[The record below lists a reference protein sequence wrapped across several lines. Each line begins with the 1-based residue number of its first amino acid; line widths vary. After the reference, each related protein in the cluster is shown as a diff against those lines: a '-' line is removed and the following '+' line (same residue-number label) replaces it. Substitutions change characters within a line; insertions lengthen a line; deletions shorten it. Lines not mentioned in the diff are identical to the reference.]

1 MLIIQIMVMIIMDK
15 NSLLISSNTNNMRW
29 DMMQATADKT
39 ILTSKRVASCSMVRQ
54 LANGWK
60 LGMYWHASR
69 YSLHGGMF
77 QELSPSLQIEMA
89 ERTRKGPIGDWTRI
103 SEGVDCTPQQRH
115 TSNQQLA
122 SRAAA
127 Q

>member
-1 MLIIQIMVMIIMDK
+1 MSERELEVVSRRPADSATLGYSTARTTLRATHDGGSKSRMLSVLK
-15 NSLLISSNTNNMRW
+15 GTGPGSAA
-29 DMMQATADKT
+29 QAA
-39 ILTSKRVASCSMVRQ
+39 
-54 LANGWK
+54 
-60 LGMYWHASR
+60 R

>member
-1 MLIIQIMVMIIMDK
+1 ME
-15 NSLLISSNTNNMRW
+15 T
-29 DMMQATADKT
+29 ATADKT

-60 LGMYWHASR
+60 L
-69 YSLHGGMF
+69 GMF

>member
-1 MLIIQIMVMIIMDK
+1 MGLETPGGAPRVSEP
-15 NSLLISSNTNNMRW
+15 SLLRLSRAQAGLGRKAAADRNGGLET
-29 DMMQATADKT
+29 ATADKT

-89 ERTRKGPIGDWTRI
+89 ERTRKGPIGDI
-103 SEGVDCTPQQRH
+103 C
-115 TSNQQLA
+115 
-122 SRAAA
+122 
-127 Q
+127 